1 MVSMGYR
8 VGVDIGGTF
17 TDFCVFDEE
26 SGGVHTLKV
35 LSTPERP
42 GQEVLDGVAAL
53 TTLYGIAPRDIA
65 YFTHGTTVGVNSVI
79 QRKGINLCLFTTAA
93 FEDVLEVAR
102 LKMPDP
108 YDLLSRRPP
117 PLVSRDRVFGI
128 RERILFDGSIDLPLD
143 EDSVREAVDGV
154 RAIGG
159 EGVVIAFLHAYRNP
173 AHERRVAELVKA
185 QAPELSVTCAGDVW
199 PVIREYERTVT
210 AVVAGYVQPRVAHYL
225 TAFQAALAEAG
236 VPAEPML
243 TKSNG
248 GVMTAELG
256 KTECAQMLLSGTA
269 SGVIGA
275 ASVARDVGSTQA
287 MSLDIGGTS
296 ADVAIIRDGA
306 PQYGV
311 GEMIGEFP
319 IHIPTVSVTSIGE
332 GGGSIAWIDPQGVL
346 KVGPES
352 AGSSPGP
359 ACYGRGGARATI
371 TDAFV
376 VNGFL
381 GAADLGYSAVKL
393 DVARARTV
401 IGNLATS
408 LGMTLENTAEAIV
421 KVAVSG
427 MYLEVSKLVSR
438 HGIDPRELDL
448 IAFGGAGPMMACFL
462 ARELGMRRMVIPLTP
477 GVLSAFG
484 GLIADVRN
492 DFIQTLYAD
501 LDAKLTT
508 ALKAALDDLRRRALA
523 WLHDE
528 QDFKGEAALTCSA
541 DIRYRGQSYEIDTPL
556 DAAWIESGDVAAMVD
571 AFHREH
577 ARIFDYA
584 DTSAPLQLINLRLI
598 VTGVP
603 PKPEIALL
611 ETSDATPVAEAA
623 VPVYYDGAQQS
634 ADVYRRAELRAG
646 QSFHGPAIVTQD
658 DTTSCIP
665 GGFAAVVDKYGN
677 LILSRER

>member
-1 MVSMGYR
+1 M
-8 VGVDIGGTF
+8 
-17 TDFCVFDEE
+17 
-26 SGGVHTLKV
+26 HTLKV
-35 LSTPERP
+35 LSTPDRP
-42 GQEVLDGVAAL
+42 GQEVIDGVAAL
-53 TTLYGIAPRDIA
+53 GERYGVVPSEID

-79 QRKGINLCLFTTAA
+79 QRKGIKLCLFTTAE

-108 YDLLSRRPP
+108 YDLLSRRAP
-117 PLVSRDRVFGI
+117 PLVSRDKVFGI
-128 RERILFDGSIDLPLD
+128 QERMLFDGSIDQPLD
-143 EDSVREAVDGV
+143 EDSVLEAIARVRQVGGDGV
-154 RAIGG
+154 
-159 EGVVIAFLHAYRNP
+159 VVSLLHAYRNP
-173 AHERRVAELVKA
+173 AHERRVAEIIRSE
-185 QAPELSVTCAGDVW
+185 APDLSVTCAGDVW

-225 TAFQAALAEAG
+225 SAFQDALKSAG

-275 ASVARDVGSTQA
+275 ASIAIGTNSAAA

-311 GEMIGEFP
+311 GEMIGDFP

-332 GGGSIAWIDPQGVL
+332 GGGSIAWVDPQGVL

-352 AGSSPGP
+352 AGSTPGP
-359 ACYGRGGARATI
+359 ACYGLGGERATI

-381 GAADLGYSAVKL
+381 GASALGYSAVQL
-393 DVARARTV
+393 DVDKARNAIEAIAGQ
-401 IGNLATS
+401 IGLS
-408 LGMTLENTAEAIV
+408 CEDTAEAIIR
-421 KVAVSG
+421 VAISG

-448 IAFGGAGPMMACFL
+448 IAFGGAGPMMACFV
-462 ARELGMRRMVIPLTP
+462 ARELGMRRVIVPMTP

-492 DFIQTLYAD
+492 DFIRTIYAD
-501 LDAKLTT
+501 LEEEVTGKLQE
-508 ALKAALDDLRRRALA
+508 ALIELQKRALH
-523 WLHDE
+523 WLKDE
-528 QDFKGEAALTCSA
+528 QGFNGEPILKVSA
-541 DIRYRGQSYEIDTPL
+541 DMRYRGQSYEIDTPL
-556 DAAWIESGDVAAMVD
+556 KRAWIEDGNIDALVS
-571 AFHREH
+571 AFHLEH
-577 ARIFDYA
+577 TRLYEYA
-584 DTSAPLQLINLRLI
+584 DEAAPLQIINLRLI
-598 VTGVP
+598 ISGVP
-603 PKPEIALL
+603 PKPEISPL
-611 ETSDATPVAEAA
+611 ETSDAPPSPIGQTPV
-623 VPVYYDGAQQS
+623 YCDGEERQ
-634 ADVYRRAELRAG
+634 ADIYRRGDLRAG
-646 QSFHGPAIVTQD
+646 QSFNGPAIVAQD
-658 DTTSCIP
+658 DTTSCILE
-665 GGFAAVVDKYGN
+665 GFRVEVDALGN
-677 LILSRER
+677 LILNLEA

>member
-1 MVSMGYR
+1 MTYR

-17 TDFCVFDEE
+17 TDFCVFDED
-26 SGGVHTLKV
+26 SGGVHSLKV
-35 LSTPERP
+35 LSTPEQP
-42 GQEVLDGVAAL
+42 GQEVIDGVASL
-53 TTLYGIAPRDIA
+53 TERYGVAPREIT

-79 QRKGINLCLFTTAA
+79 QRKGINLCLFTTAE

-117 PLVSRDRVFGI
+117 TLVGREKVFGI
-128 RERILFDGSIDLPLD
+128 RERILFDGSIDQELD
-143 EDSVREAVDGV
+143 EDSVRTALDGV

-159 EGVVIAFLHAYRNP
+159 EGVVIGLLHAYRNP
-173 AHERRVAELVKA
+173 VHERRVAEIVRRE
-185 QAPELSVTCAGDVW
+185 APDLSVMCAGDVW
-199 PVIREYERTVT
+199 PVIREYERTIT

-225 TAFQAALAEAG
+225 TAFQNALVEGG

-275 ASVARDVGSTQA
+275 ASVARGIGSTAA

-332 GGGSIAWIDPQGVL
+332 GGGSVAWVDPQGVL

-359 ACYGRGGARATI
+359 ACYGRGGTRATI

-381 GAADLGYSAVKL
+381 GAAALGYSAVDI
-393 DVARARTV
+393 DVDRARAV
-401 IGNLATS
+401 IGDIAEKIDLS
-408 LGMTLENTAEAIV
+408 LEATAEAIIQ
-421 KVAVSG
+421 VAVSG

-438 HGIDPRELDL
+438 HGIDPRDLDL

-462 ARELGMRRMVIPLTP
+462 ARELGMRRVIIPKTP

-484 GLIADVRN
+484 GIIADVRN
-492 DFIQTLYAD
+492 DLIQTIYAD
-501 LDAKLTT
+501 LEASICPRLQS
-508 ALKAALDDLRRRALA
+508 ALVDLRERAMT
-523 WLHDE
+523 WLRDE
-528 QDFKGEAALTCSA
+528 QGFEGEAILTCSA
-541 DIRYRGQSYEIDTPL
+541 DIRYRGQSYEIDSPL
-556 DAAWIESGDVAAMVD
+556 DENWIESGNVD
-571 AFHREH
+571 AMIKAFHTEH
-577 ARIFDYA
+577 ERIFGYSDEE
-584 DTSAPLQLINLRLI
+584 APLQIINLRLI
-598 VTGVP
+598 VSGAP
-603 PKPEIALL
+603 PKPEIAPL
-611 ETSDATPVAEAA
+611 ETSTGAPTPVGQ
-623 VPVYYDGAQQS
+623 VPVYYDA
-634 ADVYRRAELRAG
+634 ATHDAAVYRRDDLRAG
-646 QSFHGPAIVTQD
+646 HAFQGPTIVTQD

-665 GGFAAVVDKYGN
+665 DDYTATVDPLGN
-677 LILSRER
+677 IILSVEN

>member
-1 MVSMGYR
+1 M
-8 VGVDIGGTF
+8 
-17 TDFCVFDEE
+17 
-26 SGGVHTLKV
+26 HTLKV
-35 LSTPERP
+35 LSTPDRP
-42 GQEVLDGVAAL
+42 GQEVIDGVAAL
-53 TTLYGIAPRDIA
+53 GERYGVVPSEID

-79 QRKGINLCLFTTAA
+79 QRKGIKLCLFTTAE

-108 YDLLSRRPP
+108 YDLLSRRAP
-117 PLVSRDRVFGI
+117 PLVSRDKVFGI
-128 RERILFDGSIDLPLD
+128 RERMLFDGSIDQPLD
-143 EDSVREAVDGV
+143 EDSVLEAIARVRQVGGDGV
-154 RAIGG
+154 
-159 EGVVIAFLHAYRNP
+159 VVSLLHAYRNP
-173 AHERRVAELVKA
+173 AHERRVAEIIRA
-185 QAPELSVTCAGDVW
+185 EAPDLSVTCAGDVW

-225 TAFQAALAEAG
+225 SAFQDALKSAG

-275 ASVARDVGSTQA
+275 ASIAIGTNSAAA

-311 GEMIGEFP
+311 GEMIGDFP

-332 GGGSIAWIDPQGVL
+332 GGGSVAWVDPQGVL

-352 AGSSPGP
+352 AGSTPGP
-359 ACYGRGGARATI
+359 ACYGLGGERATI

-381 GAADLGYSAVKL
+381 GASALGYSAVQL
-393 DVARARTV
+393 DVDKARNAIEAIAGQ
-401 IGNLATS
+401 IGLS
-408 LGMTLENTAEAIV
+408 CEDTAEAIIR
-421 KVAVSG
+421 VAISG

-448 IAFGGAGPMMACFL
+448 IAFGGAGPMMACFV
-462 ARELGMRRMVIPLTP
+462 ARELGMRRVIVPMTP

-492 DFIQTLYAD
+492 DFIRTIYAD
-501 LDAKLTT
+501 LEEEVTGKLQE
-508 ALKAALDDLRRRALA
+508 ALIELQKRALH
-523 WLHDE
+523 WLKDE
-528 QDFKGEAALTCSA
+528 QGFNGEPILKVSA
-541 DIRYRGQSYEIDTPL
+541 DMRYRGQSYEIDTPL
-556 DAAWIESGDVAAMVD
+556 KRAWIEDGNIDALVS
-571 AFHREH
+571 AFHLEH
-577 ARIFDYA
+577 TRLYEYA
-584 DTSAPLQLINLRLI
+584 DEAAPLQIINLRLI
-598 VTGVP
+598 ISGVP
-603 PKPEIALL
+603 PKPEISPL
-611 ETSDATPVAEAA
+611 ETSDAPPSPIGQTPV
-623 VPVYYDGAQQS
+623 YCDGEERQ
-634 ADVYRRAELRAG
+634 ADIYRRGDLRAG
-646 QSFHGPAIVTQD
+646 QSFNGPAIVAQD
-658 DTTSCIP
+658 DTTSCILE
-665 GGFAAVVDKYGN
+665 GFRVEVDALGN
-677 LILSRER
+677 LILNLEA

>member
-1 MVSMGYR
+1 MTYR
-8 VGVDIGGTF
+8 IGVDIGGTF

-26 SGGVHTLKV
+26 SGAMHTLKV
-35 LSTPERP
+35 LSTPDRP
-42 GQEVLDGVAAL
+42 GQEVIDGVAAL
-53 TTLYGIAPRDIA
+53 GERYGVVPSEID

-79 QRKGINLCLFTTAA
+79 QRKGIKLCLFTTAE

-108 YDLLSRRPP
+108 YDLLSRRAP
-117 PLVSRDRVFGI
+117 PLVSRDKVFGI
-128 RERILFDGSIDLPLD
+128 RERMLFDGSIDQPLD
-143 EDSVREAVDGV
+143 EDSVLEAIARVRQVGGDGV
-154 RAIGG
+154 
-159 EGVVIAFLHAYRNP
+159 VVSLLHAYRNP
-173 AHERRVAELVKA
+173 AHERRVAEIIRA
-185 QAPELSVTCAGDVW
+185 EAPDLSVTCAGDVW

-225 TAFQAALAEAG
+225 SAFQDALKSAG

-275 ASVARDVGSTQA
+275 ASIAIGTNSAAA

-311 GEMIGEFP
+311 GEMIGDFP

-332 GGGSIAWIDPQGVL
+332 GGGSIAWVDPQGVL

-352 AGSSPGP
+352 AGSTPGP
-359 ACYGRGGARATI
+359 ACYGLGGERATI

-381 GAADLGYSAVKL
+381 GASALGYSAVQL
-393 DVARARTV
+393 DVDKARNAIEAIAGQ
-401 IGNLATS
+401 IGLS
-408 LGMTLENTAEAIV
+408 CEDTAEAIIR
-421 KVAVSG
+421 VAISG

-448 IAFGGAGPMMACFL
+448 IAFGGAGPMMACFV
-462 ARELGMRRMVIPLTP
+462 ARELGMRRVVVPMTP

-492 DFIQTLYAD
+492 DFIRTIYAD
-501 LDAKLTT
+501 LEEEVTGKLQE
-508 ALKAALDDLRRRALA
+508 ALIELQKRALH
-523 WLHDE
+523 WLKDE
-528 QDFKGEAALTCSA
+528 QGFNGEPILKVSA
-541 DIRYRGQSYEIDTPL
+541 DMRYRGQSYEIDTPL
-556 DAAWIESGDVAAMVD
+556 ERAWIEDGNIDALVS
-571 AFHREH
+571 AFHLEH
-577 ARIFDYA
+577 TRLYEYA
-584 DTSAPLQLINLRLI
+584 DEAAPLQIINLRLI
-598 VTGVP
+598 ISGVP
-603 PKPEIALL
+603 PKPEISPL
-611 ETSDATPVAEAA
+611 ETSDAPPSPIGQTPV
-623 VPVYYDGAQQS
+623 YCDGEERQ
-634 ADVYRRAELRAG
+634 ADIYQRGDLRAG
-646 QSFHGPAIVTQD
+646 QSFNGPAIVAQD
-658 DTTSCIP
+658 DTTSCILE
-665 GGFAAVVDKYGN
+665 GFRVEVDALGN
-677 LILSRER
+677 LILNLEA

>member
-1 MVSMGYR
+1 M
-8 VGVDIGGTF
+8 
-17 TDFCVFDEE
+17 
-26 SGGVHTLKV
+26 HTLKV
-35 LSTPERP
+35 LSTPDRP
-42 GQEVLDGVAAL
+42 GQEVIDGVAAL
-53 TTLYGIAPRDIA
+53 GERYGVVPSEID

-79 QRKGINLCLFTTAA
+79 QRKGIKLCLFTTAE

-108 YDLLSRRPP
+108 YDLLSRRAP
-117 PLVSRDRVFGI
+117 PLVSRDKVFGI
-128 RERILFDGSIDLPLD
+128 RERMLFDGSIDQPLD
-143 EDSVREAVDGV
+143 EDSVLEAIARVRQVGGDGV
-154 RAIGG
+154 
-159 EGVVIAFLHAYRNP
+159 VVSLLHAYRNP
-173 AHERRVAELVKA
+173 AHERRVAEIIRA
-185 QAPELSVTCAGDVW
+185 EAPDLSVTCAGDVW

-225 TAFQAALAEAG
+225 SAFQDALKSAG

-275 ASVARDVGSTQA
+275 ASIAIGTNSAAA

-311 GEMIGEFP
+311 GEMIGDFP

-332 GGGSIAWIDPQGVL
+332 GGGSIAWVDPQGVL

-352 AGSSPGP
+352 AGSTPGP
-359 ACYGRGGARATI
+359 ACYGLGGERATI

-381 GAADLGYSAVKL
+381 GASALGYSAVQL
-393 DVARARTV
+393 DVDKARNAIEAIAGQ
-401 IGNLATS
+401 IGLS
-408 LGMTLENTAEAIV
+408 CEDTAEAIIR
-421 KVAVSG
+421 VAISG

-448 IAFGGAGPMMACFL
+448 IAFGGAGPMMACFV
-462 ARELGMRRMVIPLTP
+462 ARELGMRRVVVPMTP

-492 DFIQTLYAD
+492 DFIRTIYAD
-501 LDAKLTT
+501 LEEEVTGKLQE
-508 ALKAALDDLRRRALA
+508 ALIELQKRALH
-523 WLHDE
+523 WLKDE
-528 QDFKGEAALTCSA
+528 QGFNGEPILKVSA
-541 DIRYRGQSYEIDTPL
+541 DMRYRGQSYEIDTPL
-556 DAAWIESGDVAAMVD
+556 ERAWIEDGNIDALVS
-571 AFHREH
+571 AFHLEH
-577 ARIFDYA
+577 TRLYEYA
-584 DTSAPLQLINLRLI
+584 DEAAPLQIINLRLI
-598 VTGVP
+598 ISGVP
-603 PKPEIALL
+603 PKPEISPL
-611 ETSDATPVAEAA
+611 ETSDAPPSPIGQTPV
-623 VPVYYDGAQQS
+623 YCDGEERQ
-634 ADVYRRAELRAG
+634 ADIYQRGDLRAG
-646 QSFHGPAIVTQD
+646 QSFNGPAIVAQD
-658 DTTSCIP
+658 DTTSCILE
-665 GGFAAVVDKYGN
+665 GFRVEVDALGN
-677 LILSRER
+677 LILNLEA

>member
-1 MVSMGYR
+1 MAYR

-26 SGGVHTLKV
+26 SGAMHTLKV
-35 LSTPERP
+35 LSTPDRP
-42 GQEVLDGVAAL
+42 GQEVIDGVAAL
-53 TTLYGIAPRDIA
+53 GERHGVVPSEIN

-79 QRKGINLCLFTTAA
+79 QRKGINLCLFTTAE

-108 YDLLSRRPP
+108 YDLLSHRAP
-117 PLVSRDRVFGI
+117 PLVSRDKVFGI
-128 RERILFDGSIDLPLD
+128 RERMLFDGSIDQPLD
-143 EDSVREAVDGV
+143 EDSVHEAIARVRQVGGDGV
-154 RAIGG
+154 
-159 EGVVIAFLHAYRNP
+159 VVSLLHAYRNP
-173 AHERRVAELVKA
+173 VHERRVSEIIRAE
-185 QAPELSVTCAGDVW
+185 APDLSVTCAGDVW

-225 TAFQAALAEAG
+225 SAFQDALMSAG

-275 ASVARDVGSTQA
+275 ASIALGTNSAAA

-296 ADVAIIRDGA
+296 ADVAIIRDGT

-311 GEMIGEFP
+311 GEMIGDFP

-332 GGGSIAWIDPQGVL
+332 GGGSIAWVDPQGVL

-352 AGSSPGP
+352 AGSTPGP
-359 ACYGRGGARATI
+359 ACYGLGGECATI

-381 GAADLGYSAVKL
+381 GASALGYSAVQL
-393 DVARARTV
+393 DVDKARSAIDAIARQ
-401 IGNLATS
+401 IGLS
-408 LGMTLENTAEAIV
+408 CEDTAEAIIR
-421 KVAVSG
+421 VAISG

-448 IAFGGAGPMMACFL
+448 IAFGGAGPMMGCFV
-462 ARELGMRRMVIPLTP
+462 ARELGMRRVIVPMTP

-492 DFIQTLYAD
+492 DFILTIYAD
-501 LDAKLTT
+501 LEEEVAGKLQE
-508 ALKAALDDLRRRALA
+508 ALIELQNRALH
-523 WLHDE
+523 WLKEE
-528 QDFKGEAALTCSA
+528 QGFNGEPILKVSA
-541 DIRYRGQSYEIDTPL
+541 DMRYRGQSYEIDTPL
-556 DAAWIESGDVAAMVD
+556 ERTWIEDRNINALVS
-571 AFHREH
+571 AFHLEH
-577 ARIFDYA
+577 TRLYEYA
-584 DTSAPLQLINLRLI
+584 DEAAPLQIINLRLI
-598 VTGVP
+598 ISGVP
-603 PKPEIALL
+603 PKPEISPL
-611 ETSDATPVAEAA
+611 ETSDAPPSPIGQTPV
-623 VPVYYDGAQQS
+623 YCDGEKHQ
-634 ADVYRRAELRAG
+634 ADIYRRGDLRAG
-646 QSFHGPAIVTQD
+646 QSFNGPAIVAQD
-658 DTTSCIP
+658 DTTSCILE
-665 GGFAAVVDKYGN
+665 GFRVEVDALGN
-677 LILSRER
+677 LILNLEA